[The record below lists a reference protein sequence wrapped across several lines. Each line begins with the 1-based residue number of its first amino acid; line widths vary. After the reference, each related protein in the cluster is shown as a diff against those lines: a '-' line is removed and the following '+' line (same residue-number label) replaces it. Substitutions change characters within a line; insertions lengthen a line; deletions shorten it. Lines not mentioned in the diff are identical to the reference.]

1 MADSPVFEHAYY
13 IGSYISGI
21 LYGVDL
27 VLYFLAVRQ
36 LMRRRV
42 ARKSYL
48 FYLLFSTALTLLV
61 TVDIS
66 VNAVWGEIMWINA
79 RGQPGGV
86 PAFVDTQLSSWY
98 QALGS
103 SSAVG
108 LTLLSDALLIH
119 RLFVIYKGSVY
130 IIVFPVL
137 VYIAAAALAI
147 LELVTSFTP
156 GGFFFGTSSV
166 NFGVPYYSMTIGLNV
181 LVTSL
186 ICFQLL
192 SLSHQVREVLGEQ
205 NARLYTGA
213 IAILVE
219 SAAPYTLI
227 GIVFLIPY
235 ARSSPVGAA
244 VGQIWAK
251 FTCLAPQAIIFRIVS
266 DQAWCR
272 DTMTQFRTAD
282 AARRACRRQE
292 SSAVELTTHVR
303 HDLDADSCAGLSSYD
318 VKRGT
323 KFSTSTSGCSASDIV

>member
-1 MADSPVFEHAYY
+1 
-13 IGSYISGI
+13 
-21 LYGVDL
+21 
-27 VLYFLAVRQ
+27 
-36 LMRRRV
+36 MRRRQ
-42 ARKSYL
+42 SL
-48 FYLLFSTALTLLV
+48 
-61 TVDIS
+61 
-66 VNAVWGEIMWINA
+66 
-79 RGQPGGV
+79 P
-86 PAFVDTQLSSWY
+86 
-98 QALGS
+98 
-103 SSAVG
+103 
-108 LTLLSDALLIH
+108 
-119 RLFVIYKGSVY
+119 
-130 IIVFPVL
+130 
-137 VYIAAAALAI
+137 AAASDRRPALAI

-251 FTCLAPQAIIFRIVS
+251 FTVSPRPRAPVSPPLIVRPQCLAPQAIIFRIVS

-282 AARRACRRQE
+282 AARRAGACRRQE

-303 HDLDADSCAGLSSYD
+303 HDLDTDSCAALSSYD